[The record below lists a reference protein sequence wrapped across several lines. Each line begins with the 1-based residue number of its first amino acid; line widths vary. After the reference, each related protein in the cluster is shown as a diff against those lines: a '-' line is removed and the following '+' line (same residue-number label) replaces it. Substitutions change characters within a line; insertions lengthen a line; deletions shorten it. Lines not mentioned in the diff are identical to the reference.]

1 MSRVSSRLAIGL
13 LTALLPADL
22 GCPGEGSSRRYFTVA
37 LYDPAEGPANAT
49 PHTLIY
55 VVWGPE
61 PPETAGACT
70 FFVYDFSGEASR
82 YTLNDA
88 PAYVLSHSENQGS
101 DTYVQFFAD
110 AAQMPT
116 ASCQALDSQVD
127 AGERFI
133 MFGSL
138 VAPFNPDAPLPG
150 DVSVVSEAYVAT
162 GTWSRDA
169 GPTEGAFY
177 LYDFEINRNQ
187 IPAPLAA
194 VGPER

>member
-1 MSRVSSRLAIGL
+1 MSRISSRVAIGL
-13 LTALLPADL
+13 LAVLLPAGL

-37 LYDPAEGPANAT
+37 LYDPGDGPANAT

-55 VVWGPE
+55 IGWGPE

-70 FFVYDFSGEASR
+70 FFGYDFSGEASR
-82 YTLNDA
+82 YTLNDS

-110 AAQMPT
+110 ADQAPT
-116 ASCQALDSQVD
+116 ASCQSLDAQVD

-133 MFGSL
+133 LFGALTAQFS
-138 VAPFNPDAPLPG
+138 PDAPLPS
-150 DVSVVSEAYVAT
+150 DVSVVSDAHVAT

-177 LYDFEINRNQ
+177 LYDFEIDRNLV
-187 IPAPLAA
+187 PAPLA
-194 VGPER
+194 GR

>member
-1 MSRVSSRLAIGL
+1 MSRLPSRLAV
-13 LTALLPADL
+13 ALLIALVPAGL

-37 LYDPAEGPANAT
+37 LFDPGEGPSTGA

-55 VVWGPE
+55 IGWGPE
-61 PPETAGACT
+61 PSEPAGACT

-82 YTLNDA
+82 YTLNA
-88 PAYVLSHSENQGS
+88 TPAYVLSHSENQGS

-110 AAQMPT
+110 ANQAPT
-116 ASCQALDSQVD
+116 ASCQSLDSQVD

-133 MFGSL
+133 MFGTL
-138 VAPFNPDAPLPG
+138 VVQFNPDAALPS
-150 DVSVVSEAYVAT
+150 DVSVTSDAYVAT

-177 LYDFEINRNQ
+177 LYDFEIDRNLV
-187 IPAPLAA
+187 PAPLA
-194 VGPER
+194 GR